1 MILSIVT
8 NLNFFNT
15 KPSIFLYDEPRDEQG
30 NFALGTVKSWERT
43 GEFYNNNRGSGNRGG
58 GGGSGG
64 GSSGCMIILLLILGI
79 GLLGAC

>member
-1 MILSIVT
+1 MNLVCLHAIV
-8 NLNFFNT
+8 
-15 KPSIFLYDEPRDEQG
+15 LYDEPRDEQG

-58 GGGSGG
+58 GGGS
-64 GSSGCMIILLLILGI
+64 SGCMIILLLILGI